1 MSTLEQDG
9 EEVVGQARCP
19 FESRQSNVGLF
30 AGELEKIDW
39 MLQQIFLEL
48 SEIASNIVINSN
60 KKWLQII
67 LCSMWYF

>member
-30 AGELEKIDW
+30 AGELLWTETERHVSW
-39 MLQQIFLEL
+39 GQQLGSLNL
-48 SEIASNIVINSN
+48 SS
-60 KKWLQII
+60 I
-67 LCSMWYF
+67 LPICQ